1 MIKLIPPWVLP
12 SVIAALV
19 LTNGITYN
27 RLQAAQ
33 TDHAKTRAAH
43 AEQLATAQE
52 TRAKEEAKRRATEQ
66 ELQNANETHATE
78 VAALR
83 TNLDTDRAAAGVAAV
98 RLRDTARATAQRAS
112 AQCAAASTA
121 ELRQT
126 ASAGLDV
133 LADVLSR
140 IDDRAGELA
149 AIADDRHL
157 AGRAC
162 ERAYDSAREALSR

>member
-19 LTNGITYN
+19 LTNGITYT
-27 RLQAAQ
+27 RLQSEQ
-33 TDHAKTRAAH
+33 AAH
-43 AEQLATAQE
+43 ATSRSSYAEQVATAHQ
-52 TRAKEEAKRRATEQ
+52 TRSAEEAKRRATEQ
-66 ELQNANETHATE
+66 DLQNANEAHATE

-98 RLRDTARATAQRAS
+98 RLRDTARATAQRAG

-140 IDDRAGELA
+140 IDERAGELA

-162 ERAYDSAREALSR
+162 ERAYDSAREALAR